1 MTTWV
6 PSALMNH
13 LWQSTI
19 FVLLVWLATLALRS
33 NSARVRYWLWTAA
46 SIKFLLPLAWL
57 VSLGEYVRW
66 REAAAAV
73 QPTMSFVQPAMSFVL
88 HDVLMPVDVEG
99 AAPLS
104 APQASS
110 VLPWVLAVIWAI
122 GAVFVLMAWWRQWRP
137 IRSALRSATRV
148 QLDPSYAS
156 DDLAVLSSPSMP
168 EPGVVGI
175 HRARLL
181 LPEGI
186 LERLGPDQVRA
197 LIAHERAHIRSYDN
211 LVAVIHMM
219 VEGLFWFHPAVWWLE
234 RRLVD
239 ERERACDEAVLR
251 AGCRPQDYAEGLL
264 EVCRQSVRTR
274 LACVAGMSGSNL
286 RARVEA
292 IMRGEIGRPLTNGRR
307 VALSV
312 VVAIALGLP
321 VAAGALQSQIVAPP
335 AISFERATISSLKP
349 LFNFPPATLA
359 IEAHFAK
366 KALAPQDGR
375 VQASGSLQ
383 LLIQAA
389 YGLTRFQVEG
399 GPPWVLTDRYR
410 IDARAA
416 NATPDD
422 IRFMLQ
428 SLLAERFQLR
438 LRREVR
444 LLPVYE
450 LSVANEGLKVAAVK
464 DGECI
469 PPKEVRWDL
478 IDLEAPLF
486 ICGGGQRRV
495 LSQNPETRP
504 FPRWP
509 RVVRIEMG
517 RISMPAFIDWISGDL
532 DRIVID
538 KTAFTAPFNLLLDFA
553 PPSNPESRLPP
564 YSGPTIF
571 EALQEQLGLS
581 LVAAEAPVDVFV
593 IERAE
598 RPAAN

>member
-1 MTTWV
+1 MTTWL
-6 PSALMNH
+6 PPALMNH
-13 LWQSTI
+13 LWQSTLS
-19 FVLLVWLATLALRS
+19 VLLVWLATWALRR
-33 NSARVRYWLWTAA
+33 NGARVRYWLWAAA
-46 SIKFLLPLAWL
+46 SIKFFLPLSML
-57 VSLGEYVRW
+57 VSLGENIQW
-66 REAAAAV
+66 REPASV
-73 QPTMSFVQPAMSFVL
+73 VQPAVSFVL
-88 HDVLMPVDVEG
+88 QDVLTPATVVTAVPV
-99 AAPLS
+99 S
-104 APQASS
+104 ALQPIS
-110 VLPWVLAVIWAI
+110 VLPWILAALWVA
-122 GAVFVLMAWWRQWRP
+122 GTTFVLMVWWRQWRP
-137 IRSALRSATRV
+137 IRSALRDATPV
-148 QLDPSYAS
+148 TLDARYAA
-156 DDLAVLSSPSMP
+156 DDLTVLSSRSMP

-175 HRARLL
+175 HRPRLL

-186 LERLGPDQVRA
+186 LDRLTPAQMRA
-197 LIAHERAHIRSYDN
+197 LIAHERSHIRCRDN
-211 LVAVIHMM
+211 LVAAFHMV
-219 VEGLFWFHPAVWWLE
+219 VEAIFWFHPLVWWIE

-264 EVCRQSVRTR
+264 EVCRQSVGLR
-274 LACVAGMSGSNL
+274 LACVAGVSGSTL
-286 RARVEA
+286 RARVEG
-292 IMRGEIGRPLTNGRR
+292 IMRSEIGRPLTIGRR
-307 VALSV
+307 VALAI
-312 VVAIALGLP
+312 VVAGALALP
-321 VAAGALQSQIVAPP
+321 VAAGALQSQIVSPP
-335 AISFERATISSLKP
+335 AISFETASISSLKP
-349 LFNFPPATLA
+349 IFDLPPATLA
-359 IEAHFAK
+359 IESHSAK
-366 KALAPQDGR
+366 KTLSPQDGHVR
-375 VQASGSLQ
+375 TTGSLH

-389 YGLTRFQVEG
+389 YGLTRSQVEG
-399 GPPWVLTDRYR
+399 GPPWVLTDRYK
-410 IDARAA
+410 IEARAG

-422 IRFMLQ
+422 IRSMLQ
-428 SLLAERFQLR
+428 SLLAERFHLT

-450 LSVANEGLKVAAVK
+450 LAVANEGLKIAAVK
-464 DGECI
+464 DGGCI
-469 PPKEVRWDL
+469 PPNEVRWDL

-517 RISMPAFIDWISGDL
+517 SISMAGFIDWISGDL

-538 KTAFTAPFNLLLDFA
+538 RTGFTAPFNVLLDFA

-571 EALQEQLGLS
+571 EAVHEQLGLS